1 MILPGRQYA
10 CGNVLEYM
18 SCGVVPSRHIVLAAL
33 IRGLRP
39 RLPKSCAFVVPSRHL
54 IPNPTNALIQQTM
67 KLDTTLYARLLREAA
82 DNPRLRQATDLRTS
96 PADQSQR
103 MLNALLPGTAVPI
116 HRHPHSAET
125 AVVLSGCL
133 QISFSLSRS
142 GLKSAFL
149 HENLR

>member
-1 MILPGRQYA
+1 
-10 CGNVLEYM
+10 
-18 SCGVVPSRHIVLAAL
+18 
-33 IRGLRP
+33 
-39 RLPKSCAFVVPSRHL
+39 
-54 IPNPTNALIQQTM
+54 M
-67 KLDTTLYARLLREAA
+67 KLDTALYARLLREAA

-103 MLNALLPGTAVPI
+103 MLNALLPV

-133 QISFSLSRS
+133 QINFSLSGS

-149 HENLR
+149 HENLRWKQGF